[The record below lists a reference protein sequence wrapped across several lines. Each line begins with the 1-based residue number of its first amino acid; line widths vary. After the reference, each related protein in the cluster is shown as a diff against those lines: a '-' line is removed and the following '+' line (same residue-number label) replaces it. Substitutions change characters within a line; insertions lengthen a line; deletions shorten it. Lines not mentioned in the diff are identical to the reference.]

1 MIVIQKIEIQIFS
14 QVSNNEWNSVF
25 KWNTSTFVCRIPL
38 LGALLLSMLSFP
50 FPLPFRRIL
59 CFLYDKNFGM
69 IVSNIWKELIKF
81 PPQITLKLEVR
92 HFSKFVIFEWNVKTF
107 PNTSENMKLM
117 KLNNRNDYHFEYVYV
132 CRCRCCCIFLFGI
145 NF

>member
-1 MIVIQKIEIQIFS
+1 MEHRVQMD
-14 QVSNNEWNSVF
+14 
-25 KWNTSTFVCRIPL
+25 TSTLVCRLPL

-50 FPLPFRRIL
+50 FPLLFRRLL

-92 HFSKFVIFEWNVKTF
+92 HSSKFVIFEWNVKTF

-117 KLNNRNDYHFEYVYV
+117 KLNNRNDYHSKYVYV
-132 CRCRCCCIFLFGI
+132 CRCRCCCCCIFLFGI